1 MLTLGNF
8 VKDLASSKKGE
19 QLVTKY
25 FENLVESPSG
35 GSGQLT
41 PYTLTGINNTKA
53 WDLKFERD
61 FNYQYGDH
69 HQEILVE
76 VKTDFF
82 PRVANM
88 AIEVACRG
96 KPSGLMTSK
105 SDYYS
110 YVFYNLREVWTIKTN
125 ILKNI
130 MDLAHQVSIGG
141 DKGSNTVVFL
151 LDREKV
157 REHFDIVTFE
167 KEVTV

>member
-1 MLTLGNF
+1 MGNF

-19 QLVTKY
+19 QLVVKY
-25 FENLVESPSG
+25 FEQEMSG
-35 GSGQLT
+35 KLIE
-41 PYTLTGINNTKA
+41 INNTNA
-53 WDLKFERD
+53 WDLKFEVQNVGNI
-61 FNYQYGDH
+61 FT
-69 HQEILVE
+69 VE

-82 PRVANM
+82 PRIANM

-105 SDYYS
+105 ATFYS
-110 YVFYNLREVWTIKTN
+110 YVFYSLREVWTIPTDE
-125 ILKNI
+125 LKDI

-157 REHFDIVTFE
+157 REHFNIVTFE
-167 KEVTV
+167 KESL